1 MTIKTRLIDPLG
13 DKYPRK
19 KKTVKPFLAAVPLD
33 WLLAALKA
41 DRPVSVIKL
50 CWAYWFR
57 RQTRRNPEVKLSN
70 EVADDFDLTSD
81 SKRRALDSAVAAGLL
96 EIVERRP
103 GRAPIVRLPDRWEP

>member
-1 MTIKTRLIDPLG
+1 MTIETRLIDPLG

-19 KKTVKPFLAAVPLD
+19 KKTIKPFLAAVPLD

-70 EVADDFDLTSD
+70 EVA
-81 SKRRALDSAVAAGLL
+81 L